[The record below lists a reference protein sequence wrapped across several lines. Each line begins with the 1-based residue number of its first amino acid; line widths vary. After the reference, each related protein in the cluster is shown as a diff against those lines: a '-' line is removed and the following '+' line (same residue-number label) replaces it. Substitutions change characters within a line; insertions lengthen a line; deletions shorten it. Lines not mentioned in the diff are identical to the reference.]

1 MELGAL
7 YADTRSR
14 IVELVSSLTPEEL
27 ATPTPGCPEWTVQ
40 DVVAHLT
47 GLSADVVAGNVEGA
61 GTPPWTA
68 RQVAERKGRDL
79 AALLAEWD
87 QHAPAVVSALDS
99 IGAPVQRIV
108 FDVAIHEQDIRGALD
123 RPGGT
128 DSDAFDFA
136 LQGFVA
142 SIDGR
147 LRSHAALALRILC
160 GKQEWILGEGEG
172 EPAATVTV
180 DTPLELARLVSGRRS
195 ERQATKLAWDG
206 DPSAYL
212 PLLSVFGPLPERDVE
227 EG

>member
-1 MELGAL
+1 MELGVL

-14 IVELVSSLTPEEL
+14 IVELVSSLTPDQL

-47 GLSADVVAGNVEGA
+47 GLGADVEAGNIEGA
-61 GTPPWTA
+61 GTSPWTA
-68 RQVAERKGRDL
+68 KQVADRKGRGIDS
-79 AALLAEWD
+79 LLAEWD
-87 QHAPAVVSALDS
+87 QHAPAVIALLDS
-99 IGAPVQRIV
+99 VGAPVQRVV

-128 DSDAFDFA
+128 ESDAFDFA
-136 LQGFVA
+136 LQGFVG

-147 LRSHAALALRILC
+147 LRSRGVPALRILC
-160 GKQEWILGEGEG
+160 GKQEWILGDG
-172 EPAATVTV
+172 EPAATLTA
-180 DTPLELARLVSGRRS
+180 DSALELHRLISGRRS
-195 ERQATKLAWDG
+195 NRQAAKLAWDG
-206 DPSAYL
+206 DPTPYL